1 MGTWA
6 SCLRMTTWP
15 RGTGMCPIF
24 LPYSRVGKLLPPRQL
39 SIPHYRSPWGSFIFN
54 DWDRIEANEF
64 SDLVTRTAAE
74 VFPDDPP
81 QFLARTPHGYHDTG
95 QVRRDLIQAGYSDI
109 TITTLQEVSRTA
121 TARDAAVAYCMGTP
135 LRNEIEARDG
145 ARLDLVTDLAAQ
157 AIGKK
162 FGDGSANCPVEGKIS
177 GHVITAI
184 R

>member
-1 MGTWA
+1 
-6 SCLRMTTWP
+6 
-15 RGTGMCPIF
+15 MCPIF